1 MAEIKSQGL
10 IGLPHFRNSRA
21 SVESYEPIYN
31 NIFNM
36 QIQLPVALGSTV
48 ENTNL
53 LLEGIQR
60 ISGLNT
66 NKVPGVV
73 EQHYK
78 YATRSF
84 AGASPDNTAID
95 VAIDFEVNL
104 QATNA
109 NGQPS
114 AYVIKTLRKWTD
126 LIYDPLTGRT
136 GLKKDYIAPSVTITM
151 LDRAQNPFWSWVLYN
166 VFPTTGI
173 PEVPL
178 DYQSKDLYRISGF
191 TLRCDYWDEI
201 IL

>member
-21 SVESYEPIYN
+21 SVEMYEPLYL
-31 NIFNM
+31 NIFTV
-36 QIQLPVALGSTV
+36 QIQLPVAIGSTV

-53 LLEGIQR
+53 LLEGVQR
-60 ISGLNT
+60 VGGLNT
-66 NKVPGVV
+66 NKVPGFV

-84 AGASPDNTAID
+84 AGASPENTAID
-95 VAIDFEVNL
+95 VQFDFEVNL
-104 QATNA
+104 QSTNA
-109 NGQPS
+109 AGQPS

-136 GLKKDYIAPSVTITM
+136 GLKKDYVAPSVTVTM
-151 LDRAQNPFWSWVLYN
+151 LDRAQNPYWSWVLYN

-173 PEVPL
+173 PEPDL
-178 DYQSKDLYRISGF
+178 NYQSKELYRITGY
-191 TLRCDYWDEI
+191 TLRCDYYDEVQ
-201 IL
+201 L